1 MKLTADTPPGG
12 DFVRYLAEIE
22 QSSPSYQT
30 LNASLI
36 DANAAPVPRGRLR
49 TGAKEAERPV
59 SAPDDTAAS
68 SARRRP
74 ATGRDERPTMPRVSQ
89 ALQDLA
95 QLPPPPLR
103 AVVAPLLQRLERAL
117 AEAARRQ

>member
-1 MKLTADTPPGG
+1 M
-12 DFVRYLAEIE
+12 
-22 QSSPSYQT
+22 
-30 LNASLI
+30 
-36 DANAAPVPRGRLR
+36 
-49 TGAKEAERPV
+49 

-68 SARRRP
+68 SARRSP
-74 ATGRDERPTMPRVSQ
+74 ATGRGESPAMPRVSQ